1 MWGQSNQLTHEEA
14 KGNDQACPV
23 IFQSVWGLDD
33 SARQIAAQDPSIK
46 GAVDMLLH
54 LKGSSGDPFGQMTAL
69 TELRRAV
76 APNVHEQNWLHGK
89 TTIQTLVGFGYLWD
103 GLILFHYTFIQ
114 PSRQKVSLWK
124 W

>member
-1 MWGQSNQLTHEEA
+1 
-14 KGNDQACPV
+14 
-23 IFQSVWGLDD
+23 
-33 SARQIAAQDPSIK
+33 
-46 GAVDMLLH
+46 MLLH